1 MFLLLSKTTPTNTT
15 KVGHIKKNAVKRNN
29 TLAVSGPVIKSSI

>member
-15 KVGHIKKNAVKRNN
+15 KVGHIKNAVKRNN
-29 TLAVSGPVIKSSI
+29 MLTVSGPVIKSSI